1 MAYNTNKSIKKEKTV
16 QAIAKAKQ
24 WAEKRRKSNNT
35 TTSGSSTTTTSAPT
49 QHKQQHKK
57 DVYKIAKLQAML
69 MKEKE
74 VLAEAQ
80 LRVQLIENELK
91 RINIE

>member
-1 MAYNTNKSIKKEKTV
+1 MTYNKKKSIKKEKTA

-49 QHKQQHKK
+49 QHKK